1 MHYRRLATL
10 LALTAVLTLAWVAAT
25 PSTAIPVGIADTGG
39 VSVVDEQA
47 NDVVLYVDVGEPQLD
62 QQVVYWAASEQ
73 TYIRHRVVDE
83 TPQGYVTQ
91 GDALPR
97 TDAEYWGEY
106 VTDENYV
113 GTVVLRL

>member
-1 MHYRRLATL
+1 VNSRRLAAL
-10 LALTAVLTLAWVAAT
+10 LALTAALTLAWVAAT
-25 PSTAIPVGIADTGG
+25 PSTAIPIGLAETDGISMG
-39 VSVVDEQA
+39 DEQA
-47 NDVVLYVDVGEPQLD
+47 NDVVLYVDLGEPQLD
-62 QQVVYWAASEQ
+62 QQVVYYAESEQ
-73 TYIRHRVVDE
+73 TYIRHRVVNE

-91 GDALPR
+91 GDALPK